1 MATRG
6 KKEKEYPPMPANWM
20 YKRGDVY
27 MMDLNPYSGSEQGGI
42 RPAIVVQNDDGN
54 FYSNVLLVVPL
65 TTQIKMRNMPTHFIV
80 ISSFEKWYANQVKYH
95 KVNGSPPGEELCKR
109 SYSVPDAA
117 EILKVK
123 PETIYTLIRQ
133 GKLKTETTDFCMRI
147 PKEEFEQWYRSQSRY
162 RTAADRERDREIE
175 AQTISIPEMAKLLG
189 IPRKNVYGILDCKKY
204 RDCFVIERVADR
216 PRITKKSFKAWLKSQ
231 STYQLQKPK
240 KETHEEPPLKLQC
253 PKNGKYYSFQ
263 EIQAF
268 YGISRPTLD
277 SWVLKEGIPTMKLGR
292 VKRIQ
297 KDAFDE
303 VLKSKRKVEEDV

>member
-65 TTQIKMRNMPTHFIV
+65 TTQIKKRNMPTHFILHNRFLSAPSMAICESPRPADKSRV
-80 ISSFEKWYANQVKYH
+80 LSYLGHLSKYEMRQVSVCLQYSFGFIGYKSFRKY
-95 KVNGSPPGEELCKR
+95 L
-109 SYSVPDAA
+109 
-117 EILKVK
+117 
-123 PETIYTLIRQ
+123 
-133 GKLKTETTDFCMRI
+133 
-147 PKEEFEQWYRSQSRY
+147 
-162 RTAADRERDREIE
+162 
-175 AQTISIPEMAKLLG
+175 
-189 IPRKNVYGILDCKKY
+189 
-204 RDCFVIERVADR
+204 
-216 PRITKKSFKAWLKSQ
+216 TKKSFKAWLKSQ
-231 STYQLQKPK
+231 STYQLQKSK

>member
-147 PKEEFEQWYRSQSRY
+147 PKEEFERWYRSQSRY

-204 RDCFVIERVADR
+204 QDCFVIERVADR

-277 SWVLKEGIPTMKLGR
+277 SWVLKEGIPTMKLGK